1 MKTKDLSRS
10 SISYSAPYR
19 ARFFADVAM
28 FFRIGFQFWRGF
40 HFLRNTRRAVTIFG
54 SARTPDQHPYCDI
67 AYRIAHEIAKK
78 NIAIITGGG
87 GAIMQAAN
95 RGAIDAGAPSIGIN
109 IEIPTEQR
117 ANPYLTRSLKC
128 RYFFVRKVL
137 LSRYSEAFVALPGGF
152 GTLDELFEIITLIKT
167 GKMRERPLVLIGTEF
182 WSGLLKWTGE
192 VLVRD
197 GMISDIEFGSIQV
210 VDTPEE
216 ALRFLNLPQDPRPER
231 AMSRARIT
239 R

>member
-1 MKTKDLSRS
+1 
-10 SISYSAPYR
+10 
-19 ARFFADVAM
+19 M
-28 FFRIGFQFWRGF
+28 FFRIAFQFWRGF

-54 SARTPDQHPYCDI
+54 SARTPDQHPYCTI

-78 NIAIITGGG
+78 DIAIITGGG

-95 RGAIDAGAPSIGIN
+95 RGAIDAGAPSVGIN
-109 IEIPTEQR
+109 IEIPMEQR
-117 ANPYLTRSLKC
+117 SNPYLTRSLKC

-152 GTLDELFEIITLIKT
+152 GTLDELFEIITLVKT
-167 GKMRERPLVLIGTEF
+167 RKMHERPLVLIGTEF
-182 WSGLLKWTGE
+182 WSGLLKWSEE

-197 GMISDIEFGSIQV
+197 GMITETEFKSIRV

-216 ALRFLNLPQDPRPER
+216 ALKLLNL
-231 AMSRARIT
+231 
-239 R
+239 

>member
-1 MKTKDLSRS
+1 MKETDFSRS
-10 SISYSAPYR
+10 SISYKAPYR

-40 HFLRNTRRAVTIFG
+40 HFLRNTRRAVTLFG
-54 SARTPDQHPYCDI
+54 SARTPDHHPYCQI
-67 AYRIAHEIAKK
+67 AYQIAHEIAKK
-78 NIAIITGGG
+78 DIAIITGGG

-95 RGAIDAGAPSIGIN
+95 RAAIDAGAPSIGIN
-109 IEIPTEQR
+109 IEIPMEQR
-117 ANPYLTRSLKC
+117 SNPFLTRSLKC

-167 GKMRERPLVLIGTEF
+167 LKMKERPLILIGTEF
-182 WSGLLKWTGE
+182 WSGLLKWAEE

-197 GMISDIEFGSIQV
+197 GMISIEEFNSIEV
-210 VDTPEE
+210 VDTADE
-216 ALRFLNLPQDPRPER
+216 ALRCLNL
-231 AMSRARIT
+231 
-239 R
+239 

>member
-1 MKTKDLSRS
+1 
-10 SISYSAPYR
+10 
-19 ARFFADVAM
+19 M

-54 SARTPDQHPYCDI
+54 SARTPDQHPYCAI
-67 AYRIAHEIAKK
+67 AYQIAHEIAKK
-78 NIAIITGGG
+78 DIAIVTGGG

-128 RYFFVRKVL
+128 RYFFIRKVL

-167 GKMRERPLVLIGTEF
+167 KKMRERPLVLIGTEF

-197 GMISDIEFGSIQV
+197 GMISESEFRSIQV

-216 ALRFLNLPQDPRPER
+216 ALRLLNLK
-231 AMSRARIT
+231 
-239 R
+239 

>member
-1 MKTKDLSRS
+1 MKTKDFSRS
-10 SISYSAPYR
+10 SISYTAPYR

-28 FFRIGFQFWRGF
+28 FFRIGFQFWKGF

-54 SARTPDQHPYCDI
+54 SARTPDHHPYCAI
-67 AYRIAHEIAKK
+67 AYQIALEIAKK

-109 IEIPTEQR
+109 IEIPMEQR

-137 LSRYSEAFVALPGGF
+137 LSRYSEAFIALPGGF
-152 GTLDELFEIITLIKT
+152 GTLDELFEIITLVKT
-167 GKMRERPLVLIGTEF
+167 KKMKERPLVLIGTEF
-182 WSGLLKWTGE
+182 WGGLLKWAKE

-197 GMISDIEFGSIQV
+197 GMISEIEYQSIHV

-216 ALRFLNLPQDPRPER
+216 ALKLLN
-231 AMSRARIT
+231 MH
-239 R
+239 